1 LIFILGGL
9 GGCFPFGLEPL
20 FRQEGVMGIV
30 SRLTPHAHALEGY
43 WLLMN
48 DGAGV
53 VDVLPQ
59 IVILAGMAAIF
70 FVIAVWRFRFD

>member
-1 LIFILGGL
+1 
-9 GGCFPFGLEPL
+9 
-20 FRQEGVMGIV
+20 MGIV
-30 SRLTPHAHALEGY
+30 SRMTPHAHALEGY

-48 DGAGV
+48 EGAGV

-59 IVILAGMAAIF
+59 IAILVGMAAIF